1 MNYSFSDK
9 LANLRPSAI
18 REIFKSLTDPSI
30 ISFAAGSPSPESF
43 PVEALAALSADIFRT
58 QSTAALQYSITEGY
72 PPLREAIA
80 ARLKKKFGNFEAL
93 SGLDMEVEE
102 GALYGFVGPNGAG
115 KTTAIRIITG
125 LLKADEGTV
134 MIGGKD
140 AFLYSG
146 QVKNEFG
153 YVPDEFGL
161 YDNLKVWEYMDF
173 FASCYGLSGLVAR
186 ERCTKLLEQVK
197 LAGKEE
203 FFVDSLSRGMK
214 QRLCLARAMIHDP
227 KLLVLDEPTSGMDPR
242 ARIEFKELL
251 KELCAEGKTIV
262 VSSHILSELA
272 QMCTDIGIID
282 AGKIVLSGNMGEILK
297 KVNDSNPIRIQ
308 VVENV
313 WEAVKFLRT
322 EPEVQTI
329 TVEGNDI
336 VVGFHG
342 GKDAEAM
349 LLAKLVAHNIGICGF
364 WREPGDL
371 ESIFMQITDHD
382 MEKVVMTSEE

>member
-1 MNYSFSDK
+1 MLK
-9 LANLRPSAI
+9 I
-18 REIFKSLTDPSI
+18 Q
-30 ISFAAGSPSPESF
+30 G
-43 PVEALAALSADIFRT
+43 
-58 QSTAALQYSITEGY
+58 
-72 PPLREAIA
+72 
-80 ARLKKKFGNFEAL
+80 LKKKFGNFGAL
-93 SGLDMEVEE
+93 SGLDMEVAE

-125 LLKADEGTV
+125 LLNADEGSV
-134 MIGGKD
+134 LIDGKD
-140 AFLYSG
+140 AFCYRD
-146 QVKNEFG
+146 QVKDLFG

-186 ERCTKLLEQVK
+186 ERCTNLLEQVK
-197 LAGKEE
+197 LADKED

-227 KLLVLDEPTSGMDPR
+227 KLLILDEPTSGMDPR
-242 ARIEFKELL
+242 ARVEFKELL
-251 KELCAEGKTIV
+251 KELCAEGKTIL

-282 AGKIVLSGNMGEILK
+282 AGKIVLSRNMGGILK
-297 KVNDSNPIRIQ
+297 QVNDSNPIRVQ

-313 WEAVKFLRT
+313 REAVQFLRA
-322 EPEVQTI
+322 EPEVRTI
-329 TVEGNDI
+329 TVEGNDL

-364 WREPGDL
+364 WREQGDL